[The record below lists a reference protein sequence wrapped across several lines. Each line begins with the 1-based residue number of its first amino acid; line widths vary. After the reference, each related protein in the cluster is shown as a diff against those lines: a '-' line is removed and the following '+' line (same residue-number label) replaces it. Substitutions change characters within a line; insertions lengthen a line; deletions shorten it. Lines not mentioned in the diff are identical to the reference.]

1 MAVSSPGVPLG
12 VVHAGCG
19 AIIAERVSYHNTED
33 PTGPGGRV
41 RRGRGAGAIY
51 DLITSRTMLRRERTT
66 MRELELDG
74 IHDDGE
80 HIVLRDLDG
89 EQYTLRIDEALRAA
103 VRRDRPALGLIQSS
117 EATALRPRE
126 IQALL
131 RGGRTADE
139 ISDMASID
147 VEHVRRY
154 EGPVLAERGF
164 TAERAR
170 TFKVDRSGGPV
181 LDEIVTERLAARQ
194 ALEGLRWDAW
204 RLPDGTWNLELVFRS
219 GGRDREAHWIADM
232 TRQVVVAEDDEARWL
247 SLDDDALD
255 QPVVGRARLTSL
267 KSSVY
272 DQESD
277 ADGASARPR
286 RTAPRNLGRQAPSR
300 EDGSPRAA
308 SADAG
313 PSGRGDRGDAI
324 DESTLD
330 ALNARRGLRPVPA
343 SLDDEPTWST
353 LEEDE
358 ERSARSADEDALRE
372 YADSPRED
380 LPEDVDED
388 DVDGGAPVDDEDLE
402 VTGGPEGDIDAHQV
416 DDSQD
421 DADADGR
428 DAGPTPLVV
437 PGRTLEESVSSGER
451 GTDDEPSAPAAGEG
465 RGRGG
470 STAIPAANDT
480 VDLTPLPG
488 FDDVAYSPA
497 EDSDAQSSADAED
510 GEAPGGSASRGSAAK
525 NSGGKGAK
533 KPAKGEKKSS
543 SSRAKRSSIPS
554 WDEIVF
560 GSKHD

>member
-1 MAVSSPGVPLG
+1 
-12 VVHAGCG
+12 
-19 AIIAERVSYHNTED
+19 
-33 PTGPGGRV
+33 
-41 RRGRGAGAIY
+41 
-51 DLITSRTMLRRERTT
+51 

-74 IHDDGE
+74 IHDDGD

-126 IQALL
+126 IQAML
-131 RGGRTADE
+131 RAGHTAE
-139 ISDMASID
+139 NISQMASID

-181 LDEIVTERLAARQ
+181 LDAIVTERLAARQ
-194 ALEGLRWDAW
+194 ALDGTSWDAW

-219 GGRDREAHWIADM
+219 GGREREAHWIADM

-255 QPVVGRARLTSL
+255 QPVTGRARLTSL

-277 ADGASARPR
+277 AGGASARPR
-286 RTAPRNLGRQAPSR
+286 RTSPRSLQRPGQSTSAPN
-300 EDGSPRAA
+300 DGSASEESGAPGEAA
-308 SADAG
+308 FDEDA
-313 PSGRGDRGDAI
+313 
-324 DESTLD
+324 LD

-343 SLDDEPTWST
+343 AQDEEPTWST

-358 ERSARSADEDALRE
+358 ERSALRADQDAERE
-372 YADSPRED
+372 HADD
-380 LPEDVDED
+380 GTADGHLPEDFDED
-388 DVDGGAPVDDEDLE
+388 DVDGGRDSSVDDDLE
-402 VTGGPEGDIDAHQV
+402 VTHGPEGD
-416 DDSQD
+416 
-421 DADADGR
+421 GE
-428 DAGPTPLVV
+428 PTPLVV
-437 PGRTLEESVSSGER
+437 PGRTLDESVADRDPDAAAEDGADAAGSEKGR
-451 GTDDEPSAPAAGEG
+451 TPAALAP
-465 RGRGG
+465 
-470 STAIPAANDT
+470 SNDT

-488 FDDVAYSPA
+488 FDDVPGAT
-497 EDSDAQSSADAED
+497 SAD
-510 GEAPGGSASRGSAAK
+510 SAAAKGSAAA
-525 NSGGKGAK
+525 GKGSSAEGDE
-533 KPAKGEKKSS
+533 KPAKAEKPAKKGKA

>member
-19 AIIAERVSYHNTED
+19 AIIAERVPYHNTED
-33 PTGPGGRV
+33 PNGSDGRV

-139 ISDMASID
+139 ISEMASID

-181 LDEIVTERLAARQ
+181 LDDIVTERLAARQ

-255 QPVVGRARLTSL
+255 QPVAGRARLTSL

-286 RTAPRNLGRQAPSR
+286 RSAPRSLGRQAPAHEDHPSR
-300 EDGSPRAA
+300 GATGAGA
-308 SADAG
+308 SSG
-313 PSGRGDRGDAI
+313 PSARGGRGDAI
-324 DESTLD
+324 DEDALD
-330 ALNARRGLRPVPA
+330 ALNARRGLRSVPA

-358 ERSARSADEDALRE
+358 ERSTRSADEDALRE
-372 YADSPRED
+372 YSNSPRED

-388 DVDGGAPVDDEDLE
+388 DVDGGAPADDEDLE
-402 VTGGPEGDIDAHQV
+402 VTGGPEGD
-416 DDSQD
+416 
-421 DADADGR
+421 ADAE
-428 DAGPTPLVV
+428 PEPLVV
-437 PGRTLEESVSSGER
+437 PGRTLEESVATGDR
-451 GTDDEPSAPAAGEG
+451 GAEDEPPAAS
-465 RGRGG
+465 G
-470 STAIPAANDT
+470 SVGKDLGSGFAPAANDT

-488 FDDVAYSPA
+488 FDDVAHSPE
-497 EDSDAQSSADAED
+497 EDGDAQAPKD
-510 GEAPGGSASRGSAAK
+510 GDGRQGEVTGQR
-525 NSGGKGAK
+525 SGGKEAK
-533 KPAKGEKKSS
+533 RSGKGEKKSS

>member
-1 MAVSSPGVPLG
+1 
-12 VVHAGCG
+12 
-19 AIIAERVSYHNTED
+19 
-33 PTGPGGRV
+33 
-41 RRGRGAGAIY
+41 
-51 DLITSRTMLRRERTT
+51 

-80 HIVLRDLDG
+80 HIVLRDPDG

-139 ISDMASID
+139 ISEMASID

-170 TFKVDRSGGPV
+170 GFKVDRSGGPV

-255 QPVVGRARLTSL
+255 QPVAGRARLTSL

-286 RTAPRNLGRQAPSR
+286 RTAPRSLGRQAP
-300 EDGSPRAA
+300 D
-308 SADAG
+308 
-313 PSGRGDRGDAI
+313 RGDHPSRGGRGDAI
-324 DESTLD
+324 DEDALD
-330 ALNARRGLRPVPA
+330 ALNARRGLRSVPA

-358 ERSARSADEDALRE
+358 ERSTRSADEEALRE
-372 YADSPRED
+372 HSDAPRED

-388 DVDGGAPVDDEDLE
+388 DVDGGAQADDDDLE
-402 VTGGPEGDIDAHQV
+402 VTGGPEGDVDAER
-416 DDSQD
+416 
-421 DADADGR
+421 ADPDTEG
-428 DAGPTPLVV
+428 AGAEPEPLVV
-437 PGRTLEESVSSGER
+437 PGRTLEESVASGDRAADE
-451 GTDDEPSAPAAGEG
+451 EPSAAAGSEADDAG
-465 RGRGG
+465 RGTGF
-470 STAIPAANDT
+470 APAANDT

-497 EDSDAQSSADAED
+497 EGAEAKSAKDGDGGQAGSTAQ
-510 GEAPGGSASRGSAAK
+510 R
-525 NSGGKGAK
+525 SGGKDAK
-533 KPAKGEKKSS
+533 KSGKGEKKSS

>member
-1 MAVSSPGVPLG
+1 
-12 VVHAGCG
+12 
-19 AIIAERVSYHNTED
+19 
-33 PTGPGGRV
+33 
-41 RRGRGAGAIY
+41 
-51 DLITSRTMLRRERTT
+51 

-139 ISDMASID
+139 ISEMASID

-181 LDEIVTERLAARQ
+181 LDDIVTERLAARQ

-255 QPVVGRARLTSL
+255 QPVAGRARLTSL

-286 RTAPRNLGRQAPSR
+286 RSAPRSLGRQAPAHEDHPSR
-300 EDGSPRAA
+300 GATGAGA
-308 SADAG
+308 SSG
-313 PSGRGDRGDAI
+313 PSARGGRGDAI
-324 DESTLD
+324 DEDALD
-330 ALNARRGLRPVPA
+330 ALNARRGLRSVPA

-358 ERSARSADEDALRE
+358 ERSTRSADEDALRE
-372 YADSPRED
+372 YSNSPRED

-388 DVDGGAPVDDEDLE
+388 DVDGGAPADDEDLE
-402 VTGGPEGDIDAHQV
+402 VTGGPEGD
-416 DDSQD
+416 
-421 DADADGR
+421 ADAE
-428 DAGPTPLVV
+428 PEPLVV
-437 PGRTLEESVSSGER
+437 PGRTLEESVATGDR
-451 GTDDEPSAPAAGEG
+451 GAEDEPPAAS
-465 RGRGG
+465 G
-470 STAIPAANDT
+470 SVGKDLGSGFAPAANDT

-488 FDDVAYSPA
+488 FDDVAHSPE
-497 EDSDAQSSADAED
+497 EDGDAQAPKD
-510 GEAPGGSASRGSAAK
+510 GDGRQGEVTGQR
-525 NSGGKGAK
+525 SGGKEAK
-533 KPAKGEKKSS
+533 RSGKGEKKSS

>member
-1 MAVSSPGVPLG
+1 
-12 VVHAGCG
+12 
-19 AIIAERVSYHNTED
+19 
-33 PTGPGGRV
+33 
-41 RRGRGAGAIY
+41 
-51 DLITSRTMLRRERTT
+51 

-89 EQYTLRIDEALRAA
+89 EQYTLRIDEAVRAA

-126 IQALL
+126 IQAML
-131 RGGRTADE
+131 RAGHTAE
-139 ISDMASID
+139 NISQMASID
-147 VEHVRRY
+147 LEHVRRY

-181 LDEIVTERLAARQ
+181 LDSIVTERLAARQ
-194 ALEGLRWDAW
+194 ALEGTRWDAW

-219 GGRDREAHWIADM
+219 GGREREAHWIADM
-232 TRQVVVAEDDEARWL
+232 IRQIVVAEDDEARWL

-286 RTAPRNLGRQAPSR
+286 RSTPRSLQRPGSVPPQEQTA
-300 EDGSPRAA
+300 EDERPVGTGSAA
-308 SADAG
+308 D
-313 PSGRGDRGDAI
+313 GDPI
-324 DESTLD
+324 DED
-330 ALNARRGLRPVPA
+330 ALEQINARRGLRPVPLA
-343 SLDDEPTWST
+343 GDEEPTWST

-358 ERSARSADEDALRE
+358 QRSTRAADEEAERE
-372 YADSPRED
+372 YAVSGSHPDQD
-380 LPEDVDED
+380 TLPEAYDED
-388 DVDGGAPVDDEDLE
+388 DVDGGTDRPEDDQLD
-402 VTGGPEGDIDAHQV
+402 VTGGPEGDTDPGE
-416 DDSQD
+416 DPE
-421 DADADGR
+421 ADGR
-428 DAGPTPLVV
+428 TPLVV
-437 PGRTLEESVSSGER
+437 PGRTLDESVAEGTEDPREDTHTPGTGEATR
-451 GTDDEPSAPAAGEG
+451 GAAGE
-465 RGRGG
+465 R
-470 STAIPAANDT
+470 PAAAVPSNDT

-488 FDDVAYSPA
+488 FDDVPTRA
-497 EDSDAQSSADAED
+497 SANS
-510 GEAPGGSASRGSAAK
+510 GEQDTAAK
-525 NSGGKGAK
+525 SEDPAPDSGPRRGTK
-533 KPAKGEKKSS
+533 KDTKKGEKKNGSS
-543 SSRAKRSSIPS
+543 SPSRAKRSSIPS